1 MHDVQKRLNTVKL
14 RKMQHY
20 WTSAGLPMYTLF
32 VVGTAGSGKT
42 TLTGALGEWLKDQ
55 EQLVATVNLD
65 PAVLSLPYEPDVDVR
80 EIVDYERIMATKGL
94 GPNAGLVAS
103 VRELARNADDLRR
116 MVDEIKADWTIVDTP
131 GQLELFAFRKE
142 GRIIASNL
150 SDGPKTLLFL
160 IDSMLCG
167 SPRNYAASLFLATSV
182 QISLGLP
189 TIHVLTKSDAV
200 PRKYLRRVMAWH
212 ESEEA
217 FDVDAGA
224 KLSGLQ
230 VMLAREV
237 VQSVRHI
244 AYMIPLIPVSAKT
257 MDGFVELHGFLTRAM
272 GEGELELR

>member
-1 MHDVQKRLNTVKL
+1 MRMN
-14 RKMQHY
+14 
-20 WTSAGLPMYTLF
+20 TLF

-42 TLTGALGEWLKDQ
+42 TLTGAFSEWLKDQ
-55 EQLVATVNLD
+55 EQIVATVNLD
-65 PAVLSLPYEPDVDVR
+65 PAVLSLSYEPDIDVR
-80 EIVDYERIMATKGL
+80 EIVDYERIMATRGL

-103 VRELARNADDLRR
+103 VREVARNVEDLKR
-116 MVDEIKADWTIVDTP
+116 MVEEVKADWIIVDTP

-142 GRIIASNL
+142 GRIIASSL
-150 SDGPKTLLFL
+150 TDGPKALLFL
-160 IDSMLCG
+160 IDSMICG

-189 TIHVLTKSDAV
+189 AIHLLTKCDAV

-224 KLSGLQ
+224 RLSGLQ

-244 AYMIPLIPVSAKT
+244 ASMIPLIPVSART
-257 MDGFVELHGFLTRAM
+257 MEGFVELHGLLTRTM